1 MRLDGLQKEDE
12 MRLDGLQRNE
22 AGPRHRGIPSIA
34 YPEQQGGAETGGE
47 TWMLCCVVRDMMIF
61 AEIL

>member
-1 MRLDGLQKEDE
+1 M
-12 MRLDGLQRNE
+12 MLDGLQRNE

>member
-34 YPEQQGGAETGGE
+34 YPEQQGGAETGGDMDA
-47 TWMLCCVVRDMMIF
+47 MLCGEGYDDIC
-61 AEIL
+61 